1 MVFMPPGSAKSTYA
15 NRIFGAWYMGR
26 NPGKLLITASHNDE
40 LAKWFGR
47 RTRKIADSTEF
58 KAVFDAGLDPSSA
71 AADQWALTS
80 GSEYFATSVGG
91 SVTGRRADGAIIDD
105 PVKGREEADSET
117 IRRKTV
123 EWYKSDLWTRL
134 KPGAFVIL
142 IMTRWHELDL
152 AGVLLADM
160 AAGGEPWEVL
170 SIPAVAEE
178 NDPLGRPPGEPL
190 WPEWF
195 TPEMFK
201 EAKRDPRK
209 WSSLY
214 QQRPAPDDGDYFRR
228 DWMRWYNKDQTPK
241 HMRIYGASDYA
252 TKEGKGDY
260 TVHGVIGVDPNDD
273 IYILDLWR
281 QQTTSDVWI
290 EAFLDLMKQYEPLAW
305 GEEKGQIIAALG
317 PFIDKRQR
325 ERRIYGHRVQYA
337 SVADKS
343 VRARS
348 FQARLAMGKVYFP
361 AGAPWVDDL
370 VTEMLQFPVGKN
382 DDMVDV
388 LSLFGRMLND
398 MSRGVAPEEKAP
410 PKFIQSATLNDL
422 WRNQP
427 RQASSR
433 I

>member
-1 MVFMPPGSAKSTYA
+1 MSYLQSLPTPGQAALDVLRRRNAKESLTAFIDYISELEGGIQPARHHRLLIEKLEAVERGEIPRLMVFMPPGSAKSTYA

-195 TPEMFK
+195 T
-201 EAKRDPRK
+201 
-209 WSSLY
+209 
-214 QQRPAPDDGDYFRR
+214 RPAQVVLALPAASGARRRRLLPARLDALVQQGPDAETHADLRRLGLCDQRGQRRLHGPRR
-228 DWMRWYNKDQTPK
+228 DRRRSQRRYLHP
-241 HMRIYGASDYA
+241 RPVA
-252 TKEGKGDY
+252 T
-260 TVHGVIGVDPNDD
+260 
-273 IYILDLWR
+273 
-281 QQTTSDVWI
+281 
-290 EAFLDLMKQYEPLAW
+290 A
-305 GEEKGQIIAALG
+305 
-317 PFIDKRQR
+317 
-325 ERRIYGHRVQYA
+325 
-337 SVADKS
+337 
-343 VRARS
+343 
-348 FQARLAMGKVYFP
+348 
-361 AGAPWVDDL
+361 DDL
-370 VTEMLQFPVGKN
+370 GCLDRGHPGPDETVRTPRVG
-382 DDMVDV
+382 
-388 LSLFGRMLND
+388 
-398 MSRGVAPEEKAP
+398 
-410 PKFIQSATLNDL
+410 
-422 WRNQP
+422 
-427 RQASSR
+427 
-433 I
+433 